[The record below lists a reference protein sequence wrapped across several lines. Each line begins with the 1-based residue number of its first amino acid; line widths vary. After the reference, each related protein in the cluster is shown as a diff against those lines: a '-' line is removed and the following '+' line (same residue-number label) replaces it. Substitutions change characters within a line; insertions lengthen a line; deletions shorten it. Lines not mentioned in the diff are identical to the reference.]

1 MSRALII
8 KRGSDSL
15 GEMEYSDWAPQY
27 ERIRREFGFSMDQEE
42 RSAAGLEALLPGE
55 ARSDGLGR
63 AVARLRARDVIVVG
77 LAPRAGPPPIWRLGR
92 LDPPPVVVAADGAT
106 AVCLEAGVVPAV
118 VTTDLDGPLPAEV
131 NANRRGSM
139 VVVHAHGDNQPA
151 VEEWVPQFP
160 GELAGSWAGPPR
172 PALLNVGGFTDGD
185 RAVCLA
191 EHARARRILLW
202 GFDFAQVEEATPA
215 EAERKR
221 AKLRWAE
228 RIIGERARVGAV
240 PIVSWR
246 RDGTQIPYAGGI
258 SDASTR

>member
-1 MSRALII
+1 
-8 KRGSDSL
+8 
-15 GEMEYSDWAPQY
+15 MEYSVWQPQY
-27 ERIRREFGFSMDQEE
+27 EEIRREFGFSMDREE
-42 RSAAGLEALLPGE
+42 RAADRLEALLPEE
-55 ARSDGLGR
+55 ARTDGL
-63 AVARLRARDVIVVG
+63 ARVTARIRGRDVVVVG

-92 LDPPPVVVAADGAT
+92 MDRPPVVIAADGAT
-106 AVCLEAGVVPAV
+106 AVCLDAGLVPAV

-131 NANRRGSM
+131 NANRKGSL
-139 VVVHAHGDNQPA
+139 VVIHAHGDNEPA
-151 VEEWVPQFP
+151 VGAWVPQFP

-172 PALLNVGGFTDGD
+172 PTLLDVGGFTDGD

-202 GFDFAQVEEATPA
+202 GFDFGRAEEPTPA

-228 RIIGERARVGAV
+228 RIVGELARLGRV
-240 PIVSWR
+240 PIETWR
-246 RDGTQIPYAGGI
+246 RDGTRVPYGGGI